1 MHVRSELLPISDS
14 NSVVGDVDNLCLAS
28 VNGGTALC
36 LAAVSQVEV
45 TDVYMRTPYTVSMRS
60 LMTAAPNELIVSIAR
75 LRCPQDSS
83 GY

>member
-1 MHVRSELLPISDS
+1 MHVRSELLPLSDS
-14 NSVVGDVDNLCLAS
+14 YSGVGDVDNLCLAS

-36 LAAVSQVEV
+36 LAAVSQV
-45 TDVYMRTPYTVSMRS
+45 TDVYMRMPYTVSMRS
-60 LMTAAPNELIVSIAR
+60 VMTAAPNELIVSIAR